1 MLVLASSSPRRRELL
16 QEWGYCF
23 EIVDGTASEIVPN
36 GASPAE
42 AVMEIAGRK
51 ALEGWKN
58 WQNQGGNSTDIVLG
72 ADTLVVL
79 DGTMLGKP
87 TDEEDARKM
96 LSFLSGR
103 AHQVMTGIALVDK
116 ATIFE
121 EKTGYLGGVEVTTV
135 AFREISQKEIE
146 AYIATGEPMDKAAAY
161 GIQGKAAKFVDYI
174 EGSLT
179 NVIGLPKELLQQKLK
194 EKGILPR

>member
-16 QEWGYCF
+16 KKWGYCF
-23 EIVDGTASEIVPN
+23 EIVDSSASEIVPQ
-36 GASPAE
+36 GASPEE

-51 ALEGWKN
+51 ALAGWEN
-58 WQNQGGNSTDIVLG
+58 WQKQGEKGTDVVLG

-79 DGTMLGKP
+79 GGTMLGKP
-87 TDEEDARKM
+87 SDEEDARKM
-96 LSFLSGR
+96 LSALSGR
-103 AHQVMTGIALVDK
+103 EHQVMTGIALVDNYTLK
-116 ATIFE
+116 E
-121 EKTGYLGGVEVTTV
+121 EKSGYLGWV
-135 AFREISQKEIE
+135 AITNVSFREMSQQEII

-194 EKGILPR
+194 EKGILPI